1 MSVWEISA
9 GAVNDHSTLVA
20 VDDKDVEDRIFVP
33 NGKDKDWL
41 SRPLA
46 QFRSKKRGKRVL
58 EPADVS
64 NFHSGVLVLDAKAR
78 AAIGG
83 FLSRFGQLLELD
95 VPGGFRYYFNCTNL
109 IDCVDS
115 NASRADEDG
124 ILILEAFD
132 DSRVPSEPTV
142 FKDPRTAKVR
152 IYVND
157 QAKALIEEWASEA
170 GISGLE
176 IVSPDLI

>member
-1 MSVWEISA
+1 MSVWEIRP
-9 GAVNDHSTLVA
+9 GAINDHAPLVV
-20 VDDKDVEDRIFVP
+20 VDEKDAEDRIFVP
-33 NGKDKDWL
+33 NGKDKDWM

-46 QFRSKKRGKRVL
+46 RFDAKKRGKKTL

-64 NFHSGVLVLDAKAR
+64 SFYPGVLVLNAKAR
-78 AAIGG
+78 AAMGG

-95 VPGGFRYYFNCTNL
+95 IPGGFRYYYNCTTL
-109 IDCVDS
+109 IECIDLD
-115 NASRADEDG
+115 ASQVDEDG

-132 DSRVPSEPTV
+132 DSKVPSEPTV
-142 FKDPRTAKVR
+142 FKDPRTAKIR

-157 QAKALIEEWASEA
+157 QAKALIEEWTAEA

-176 IVSPDLI
+176 IVRPDSI